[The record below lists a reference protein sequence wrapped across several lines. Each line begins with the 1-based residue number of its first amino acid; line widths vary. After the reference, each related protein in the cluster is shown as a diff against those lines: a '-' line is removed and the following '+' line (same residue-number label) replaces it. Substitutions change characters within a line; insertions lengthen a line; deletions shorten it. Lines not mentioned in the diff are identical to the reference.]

1 MRGVAPTAVY
11 LLCLLTSMVC
21 AGLLLRAYF
30 RDRSRLLL
38 WTAASFVFL
47 ALNNLALVADMV
59 VFPSVDLW
67 IWRQAAAAVALGV
80 LLYGFIWEIES

>member
-1 MRGVAPTAVY
+1 MKALAPTAVY
-11 LLCLLTSMVC
+11 LLCLLTSCVC
-21 AGLLLRAYF
+21 AGLLMRAYL

-59 VFPSVDLW
+59 IFPSVDLW
-67 IWRQAAAAVALGV
+67 VLRQAAAAIALGI
-80 LLYGFIWEIES
+80 LLYGFIWEVES

>member
-1 MRGVAPTAVY
+1 MRAIAPTAVY
-11 LLCLLTSMVC
+11 LLCLLTSTAC
-21 AGLLLRAYF
+21 AALLLRAYL

-59 VFPSVDLW
+59 IFPSVDLW
-67 IWRQAAAAVALGV
+67 IWRQIAAALAVGV
-80 LLYGFIWEIES
+80 LLYGFVWEAEP